1 MLPLSNIVWPAPG
14 RTTESW
20 GRFRLTGGPGT
31 CRRRTRGVAS
41 SGPIRRFLVGPAD
54 KPGLVGVDDA
64 LESCRVNILT
74 DDQHRMLAFIAA
86 CNESSY
92 NPTASE
98 VMVWRDNPK
107 PIPAEYRT
115 VEDPGFPGSYGGLG
129 LAGPSV
135 FSKMIDT
142 SMRSV
147 NSLMD
152 SLVYRPP
159 STRRELV
166 KAAETVIGHLI
177 RLRWLEKVSGRGDD
191 SGLRL
196 TDLGRALLRDREREA
211 STDDDVTVVVLG
223 RNDPLSYPLMIGRFS
238 AAGPGLLVD
247 PFLKLEYLHDM
258 VVQTG
263 LTRFL
268 VSGKPGKQQAGV
280 VDSMRA
286 YLASPSIV
294 RPVEVRASTGL
305 HDRYLIADD
314 GGVMTLGTSVNGVGK
329 TTTVMSEMPATASN
343 ALRDEYAQL
352 WAEAELVGPP
362 PVEDEQLE
370 DEGDQDDGD
379 EGDQDDGDEGDQEDE
394 GDQGEEDGPE
404 PQD

>member
-1 MLPLSNIVWPAPG
+1 
-14 RTTESW
+14 
-20 GRFRLTGGPGT
+20 
-31 CRRRTRGVAS
+31 
-41 SGPIRRFLVGPAD
+41 
-54 KPGLVGVDDA
+54 
-64 LESCRVNILT
+64 VNILT
-74 DDQHRMLAFIAA
+74 DEQHRVLGFIAA
-86 CNESSY
+86 CNGSSY

-107 PIPAEYRT
+107 PTAAEYRT
-115 VEDPGFPGSYGGLG
+115 VEDPGFPGRYGGLGSYGGLG
-129 LAGPSV
+129 LAGSSV
-135 FSKMIDT
+135 VSKLIDT
-142 SMRSV
+142 IRH
-147 NSLMD
+147 D
-152 SLVYRPP
+152 SLSAMQGVSSVMDPLYRPP

-166 KAAETVIGHLI
+166 KAAETVISHLI
-177 RLRWLEKVSGRGDD
+177 RLRWLEKVSGRGDE

-196 TDLGRALLRDREREA
+196 TDLGRALLRDKEREA
-211 STDDDVTVVVLG
+211 STDEDVSVVVLG
-223 RNDPLSYPLMIGRFS
+223 RNDPLAYPLLVGRLS
-238 AAGPGLLVD
+238 AAGPGLLID
-247 PFLKLEYLHDM
+247 QFLKLDTLHDM

-268 VSGKPGKQQAGV
+268 VSGKPPNKPV
-280 VDSMRA
+280 VESMRA

-379 EGDQDDGDEGDQEDE
+379 EGDQEDE